1 MMSLEYMKKHV
12 MLSIVLPLATSLAAG
27 EIVIKDGDSIA
38 FMGDSI
44 TQLGNFQKPNGY
56 VNLVIE
62 GLKAA
67 GVNAVPIPAGVG
79 GNTTRHMLARLEK
92 DVIAKKPEWMT
103 LNSGINDAGP
113 LSVEEFGANLTKI
126 VDQASA
132 AGIKVILMTST
143 VGAGENLEAPSS
155 LKCLKFCE
163 EFRKLTEERHLMLVD
178 LNTVMAKDLTERKQD
193 GVKGLKLTYD
203 GTHLNG
209 LGNQIVA
216 AEILKT
222 LGVSDEQIAA
232 LREPWNDYP
241 FAVAMPEVSANTYAK
256 LKTAAKTAG
265 KDVGSY
271 ITEVLRESVK

>member
-1 MMSLEYMKKHV
+1 MITSVITTAAL
-12 MLSIVLPLATSLAAG
+12 LLATGLTAG
-27 EIVIKDGDSIA
+27 ELVIKDGDSIA

-44 TQLGNFQKPNGY
+44 TQLGKLQKPNGY

-62 GLKAA
+62 GLQAT
-67 GVNAVPIPAGVG
+67 GVNAIPIPVGIG

-92 DVIAKKPEWMT
+92 DVIAKKPVWMT

-113 LSVEEFGANLTKI
+113 LSVEEFGTNITKI
-126 VDQASA
+126 VEQASA
-132 AGIKVILMTST
+132 AGIKVILMTT
-143 VGAGENLEAPSS
+143 TIGAGENLNAPSS

-163 EFRKLTEERHLMLVD
+163 AFKKLAKERSLILVD
-178 LNTVMAKDLTERKQD
+178 LNTVMAKELTERKQD

-222 LGVSDEQIAA
+222 LGVPEEQIAA
-232 LREPWNDYP
+232 LRKRWDDYP
-241 FAVAMPEVSANTYAK
+241 FAVAMPEVSVNEYVR
-256 LKTAAKTAG
+256 LKAVADKNG
-265 KDVGSY
+265 KSIDEYVS
-271 ITEVLRESVK
+271 EVLTKSVKDK

>member
-1 MMSLEYMKKHV
+1 MVKCAISAAAL
-12 MLSIVLPLATSLAAG
+12 LAATGLAAG

-44 TQLGNFQKPNGY
+44 TQLGNLQKPNGY

-62 GLKAA
+62 GLQAA
-67 GVNAVPIPAGVG
+67 GVKAIPIPVGIG

-92 DVIAKKPEWMT
+92 DVIAKKPVWMT

-113 LSVEEFGANLTKI
+113 LSVEEFGTNIAKI
-126 VDQASA
+126 VEQASA
-132 AGIKVILMTST
+132 AGIKVILMTTT
-143 VGAGENLEAPSS
+143 VGAGENLSAPSS

-163 EFRKLTEERHLMLVD
+163 EFKKLAKERNLILVD
-178 LNTVMAKDLTERKQD
+178 LNTVMAKELTERKQD
-193 GVKGLKLTYD
+193 EVKGLKLTYD

-222 LGVSDEQIAA
+222 LGVSDEQVAA
-232 LREPWNDYP
+232 LRKRWEDYP
-241 FAVAMPEVSANTYAK
+241 FAVAMPEVSVSEYVK
-256 LKTAAKTAG
+256 LKAAADKNGKTI
-265 KDVGSY
+265 DEHVSE
-271 ITEVLRESVK
+271 ILTNSVK

>member
-1 MMSLEYMKKHV
+1 MKMKTRVMSAAA
-12 MLSIVLPLATSLAAG
+12 MLVATSLAAG

-44 TQLGNFQKPNGY
+44 TQLGNLQKPNGY
-56 VNLVIE
+56 IHLVIE

-92 DVIAKKPEWMT
+92 DVIAKKPVWMT

-113 LSVEEFGANLTKI
+113 LSAEEFGANLTKI
-126 VDQASA
+126 VDQAST
-132 AGIKVILMTST
+132 AGIKVILMNTT
-143 VGAGENLEAPSS
+143 IGAGENLSAPSS

-163 EFRKLTEERHLMLVD
+163 EFRKLAKERHLILVD
-178 LNTVMAKDLTERKQD
+178 LNAVMAKELTERKQD

-222 LGVSDEQIAA
+222 MGVPDVQIAA
-232 LREPWNDYP
+232 LRKRWDDYP
-241 FAVAMPEVSANTYAK
+241 FAVAMPEVSVNEYVK
-256 LKTAAKTAG
+256 LKAAADKNGKTI
-265 KDVGSY
+265 DEQVSE
-271 ITEVLRESVK
+271 ILTNSVK

>member
-1 MMSLEYMKKHV
+1 MKIEIRAAFAAA
-12 MLSIVLPLATSLAAG
+12 LLAATGLAAG

-44 TQLGNFQKPNGY
+44 TQLGNLQKPNGY

-92 DVIAKKPEWMT
+92 DVLAKKPAWMT

-113 LSVEEFGANLTKI
+113 LSVEEFGANIAKI

-132 AGIKVILMTST
+132 AGIKVILMTTT
-143 VGAGENLEAPSS
+143 VGAGESLDAPSS

-163 EFRKLTEERHLMLVD
+163 EFRKLAKERHLLLAD
-178 LNTVMAKDLTERKQD
+178 LNTVMAKELTERKQD

-222 LGVSDEQIAA
+222 LGVSEPQIAA
-232 LREPWNDYP
+232 LRKRWDDYP
-241 FAVAMPEVSANTYAK
+241 FAVAMPEVSVNEYVK
-256 LKTAAKTAG
+256 LKAAADRNGKTIDEQVSEILAN
-265 KDVGSY
+265 
-271 ITEVLRESVK
+271 SVK

>member
-1 MMSLEYMKKHV
+1 MNTHAI
-12 MLSIVLPLATSLAAG
+12 LSVLLLSACRLSAG

-38 FMGDSI
+38 FMGDSL
-44 TQLGNFQKPNGY
+44 TQLGYVHKPNGY
-56 VNLVIE
+56 IHLVIE

-67 GVNAVPIPAGVG
+67 GVTAVPISAGIG

-92 DVIAKKPEWMT
+92 DVIAKKPVWMT

-113 LSVEEFGANLTKI
+113 VSVEEFGANITKI

-132 AGIKVILMTST
+132 AGIKVILMTT
-143 VGAGENLEAPSS
+143 TIGAGENLTAPSS

-163 EFRKLTEERHLMLVD
+163 EFRKLAKARNLILVD
-178 LNTVMAKDLTERKQD
+178 LNAVMAQELTVRKQD

-216 AEILKT
+216 AEILKA
-222 LGVSDEQIAA
+222 LGVPEPQIAA
-232 LREPWNDYP
+232 LRKRWNDYP
-241 FAVAMPEVSANTYAK
+241 FAVGMPEVSVNAYVK
-256 LKTAAKTAG
+256 LKVAADRNGKTIDEHVNG
-265 KDVGSY
+265 ILTD
-271 ITEVLRESVK
+271 SVK

>member
-1 MMSLEYMKKHV
+1 MK
-12 MLSIVLPLATSLAAG
+12 MLTRVISAAVLLAATGLAAG

-44 TQLGNFQKPNGY
+44 TQLGNLQKPNGY

-92 DVIAKKPEWMT
+92 DVIAKKPVWMT

-113 LSVEEFGANLTKI
+113 LSVEEFGANIAKI

-132 AGIKVILMTST
+132 AGIKVILMTTT
-143 VGAGENLEAPSS
+143 VGAGENLDAPSS

-163 EFRKLTEERHLMLVD
+163 EFRKLAKERHLLLVD
-178 LNTVMAKDLTERKQD
+178 LNTVMAKELMERKQD

-222 LGVSDEQIAA
+222 LGVSELQIAA
-232 LREPWNDYP
+232 MRKRWDDYP
-241 FAVAMPEVSANTYAK
+241 FAVAMPEVSVNEYVK
-256 LKTAAKTAG
+256 LKAAADKNGKTIDEQVSEILT
-265 KDVGSY
+265 K
-271 ITEVLRESVK
+271 SVKDK

>member
-1 MMSLEYMKKHV
+1 MKTHV
-12 MLSIVLPLATSLAAG
+12 MLSAALLLATGLTAG
-27 EIVIKDGDSIA
+27 ELVIKDGDSIA

-44 TQLGNFQKPNGY
+44 TQLGNLQKPNGY

-67 GVNAVPIPAGVG
+67 GVNAVSIPAGVG

-92 DVIAKKPEWMT
+92 DVIAKKPAWMT

-113 LSVEEFGANLTKI
+113 LSVEEFGTNITKI
-126 VDQASA
+126 VEQASA
-132 AGIKVILMTST
+132 AGIKVILMTTT
-143 VGAGENLEAPSS
+143 VGAGENLDAPSS

-163 EFRKLTEERHLMLVD
+163 EFRKLAKERSLLLVD
-178 LNTVMAKDLTERKQD
+178 LNTVMAKELTERKQD

-222 LGVSDEQIAA
+222 LGVSDVQVAA
-232 LREPWNDYP
+232 LRKRWNDYP
-241 FAVAMPEVSANTYAK
+241 FAVAMPEVSVNEYVK
-256 LKTAAKTAG
+256 LKTAADKNGKTI
-265 KDVGSY
+265 DEQVSE
-271 ITEVLRESVK
+271 ILTNSVKDK

>member
-1 MMSLEYMKKHV
+1 MTSLEYMKTHV
-12 MLSIVLPLATSLAAG
+12 MLSAVLLLAAGLAAG

-44 TQLGNFQKPNGY
+44 TQLGNLQKPNGY

-62 GLKAA
+62 GLKEA

-92 DVIAKKPEWMT
+92 DVIAKKPVWMT

-132 AGIKVILMTST
+132 AGIKVILMTTT
-143 VGAGENLEAPSS
+143 VGAGENLDAPSS
-155 LKCLKFCE
+155 LKCLQFCE
-163 EFRKLTEERHLMLVD
+163 AFRKLAKERHLMLVD
-178 LNTVMAKDLTERKQD
+178 LNAVMAKELTERKQD
-193 GVKGLKLTYD
+193 GAKGLKLTYD

-209 LGNQIVA
+209 LGNQIIA

-222 LGVSDEQIAA
+222 LGVSAVQIAA
-232 LREPWNDYP
+232 LRKRWDDYP
-241 FAVAMPEVSANTYAK
+241 FAVAMPEVSVNEYVK
-256 LKTAAKTAG
+256 LKAAADKNGKTI
-265 KDVGSY
+265 DEQVSE
-271 ITEVLRESVK
+271 ILTTSVK